1 VDPVGAC
8 VGMKG
13 NRVQYVVQE
22 LKGEKIDIIAWNAD
36 PAKYI
41 CNALA
46 PAQII
51 RVIID
56 EVNRSMEVVVPDE
69 QLSLAIGKRGQN
81 VRLASRLTGWKI
93 DVKSESKYTKSMR
106 DGYQS
111 LLQITGVGEATADS
125 LYKGGYESASQV
137 AESNIDELV
146 QVAGITTKK
155 AEKILEAAN
164 EYIKITQPKESSE
177 NIQEVKQENP
187 AQDRDGQEDDAVDEG
202 TEG

>member
-1 VDPVGAC
+1 
-8 VGMKG
+8 MKG
-13 NRVQYVVQE
+13 NRVQNVVQE
-22 LKGEKIDIIAWNAD
+22 LRGEKIDIIPWNPD

-46 PAQII
+46 PAEII

-111 LLQITGVGEATADS
+111 LLQIAGVGEATADS
-125 LYKGGYESASQV
+125 LYKGGFESAKEV
-137 AESNIDELV
+137 AESTIDELT
-146 QVAGITTKK
+146 QLSGITPKK
-155 AEKILEAAN
+155 AEKLLEAAA
-164 EYIKITQPKESSE
+164 EFLKLSQPKEGIEVATETEPE
-177 NIQEVKQENP
+177 NQP
-187 AQDRDGQEDDAVDEG
+187 ANQASAPETGDEAVSGD
-202 TEG
+202 